1 MRRALTIQQEAG
13 QIKTIEELTG
23 VFESIASLKIARL
36 RNKVVASKEFFD
48 ELWQTYSQLRIDP
61 STRIGQ
67 RSKSKDDGVVFVLVT
82 GEGKLSGEI
91 DDLIVENFLEAYT
104 NPEAAVVVIGSH
116 GLAKLKERG
125 VAVNYQFPLP
135 ESDDHIGVTDI
146 IEPISRY
153 SRAVVFYQTYES
165 LRTQK
170 VANIEL
176 SSAIQDLSSD
186 VDEADPDREVV
197 STKDYVFEPGI
208 NEIADYLE
216 SLMMGVALTQVIMES
231 KLAQYASRFNAMSSA
246 KRRAHELTT
255 DLNNQYHRSKR
266 NEGDERLK
274 EVMKVIVN
282 GGMA

>member
-36 RNKVVASKEFFD
+36 RNRVVASKEFFD

-67 RSKSKDDGVVFVLVT
+67 RKKSADGDVVFVLVT

-91 DDLIVENFLEAYT
+91 DDLIVENFLQAYT
-104 NPEAAVVVIGSH
+104 DPGAAVVVIGSH

-125 VAVNYQFPLP
+125 VEVTHQFPLP
-135 ESDDHIGVTDI
+135 ESDDHISVSDI
-146 IEPISRY
+146 IEPVSHY
-153 SRAVVFYQTYES
+153 GRAVVFYQTYES

-176 SSAIQDLSSD
+176 SSAIQDLSNE
-186 VDEADPDREVV
+186 VDDADAEVV

-208 NEIADYLE
+208 NEIAEYLE

-282 GGMA
+282 GGVA

>member
-13 QIKTIEELTG
+13 QIQTIEELTG

-36 RNKVVASKEFFD
+36 RNRVVASKEFFD

-61 STRIGQ
+61 ATRIGQ
-67 RSKSKDDGVVFVLVT
+67 RNKKMDDGAIFVLVT

-91 DDLIVENFLEAYT
+91 DDLIVEKFLEAYT
-104 NPEAAVVVIGSH
+104 TPGAAVAVIGSH
-116 GLAKLKERG
+116 GLAKLRERG
-125 VAVNYQFPLP
+125 IDVTYQFPLP
-135 ESDDHIGVTDI
+135 ESDDHISVADI
-146 IEPISRY
+146 IEPVSKY

-170 VANIEL
+170 VASIEL
-176 SSAIQDLSSD
+176 ASAIQELSSD
-186 VDEADPDREVV
+186 VDDADAEVV

-208 NEIADYLE
+208 NEIAEYLE

-246 KRRAHELTT
+246 KRRAHDLAT
-255 DLNNQYHRSKR
+255 DLSNQYYRSKR

-282 GGMA
+282 GGAA